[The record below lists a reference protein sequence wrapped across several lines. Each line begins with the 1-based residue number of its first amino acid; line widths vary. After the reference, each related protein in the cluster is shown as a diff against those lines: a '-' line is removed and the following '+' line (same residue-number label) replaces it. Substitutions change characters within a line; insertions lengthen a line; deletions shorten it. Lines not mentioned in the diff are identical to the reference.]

1 VAIEQD
7 EHTMTSETPKTIHRQ
22 VMTPL
27 WVISLFVS
35 LTEVVTG
42 IAVTKAEGGIQIA
55 LTAFVIAF
63 PLLVASA
70 FFYILWSKPYVFY
83 PPTEFS
89 GGVDV
94 NQYVSAMGA
103 RVAVVRADLQAET
116 GNVRAAVNLEIESF
130 KVRVSELENILL
142 DVARQT
148 QENQKAFDEYQQTAR
163 RQLTRA
169 EAIRSAF
176 EENSK
181 YRIHVASVTREAPVG
196 RHNAAV
202 LSITKKL
209 TELGFRTSEG
219 GWGSLYFFPKW
230 EESEERDTIKIIYKE
245 HGRLLAERIQRLLS
259 EFVSVPISLV
269 SEGEAEMVSERMSRG
284 VDFLEKEMDVAI
296 AYCMR

>member
-1 VAIEQD
+1 MMTG
-7 EHTMTSETPKTIHRQ
+7 EHTKPTPRQ
-22 VMTPL
+22 MMTPL

-42 IAVTKAEGGIQIA
+42 IAVTRAEGGIQIA

-89 GGVDV
+89 SGVDV

-116 GNVRAAVNLEIESF
+116 GNVRAALNLEIESF
-130 KVRVSELENILL
+130 KERISELESILL
-142 DVARQT
+142 DVAKQT
-148 QENQKAFDEYQQTAR
+148 QENQQAFDAYQRTAKS
-163 RQLTRA
+163 QLTRV

-181 YRIHVASVTREAPVG
+181 YRIHVASVTRHPPAE
-196 RHNAAV
+196 RHNDAV
-202 LSITKKL
+202 LEITKKL
-209 TELGFRTSEG
+209 TDLGFRTSEG
-219 GWGSLYFFPKW
+219 GWGSLYFFPAW
-230 EESEERDTIKIIYKE
+230 EASEERDTIKIIYKK
-245 HGRLLAERIQRLLS
+245 HDRSLGERIKKLLS
-259 EFVSVPISLV
+259 DFVSVPISLV
-269 SEGEAEMVSERMSRG
+269 SEEEAEAVMEKSTRELG
-284 VDFLEKEMDVAI
+284 FLEKEMDIAI